1 MERKSSKECS
11 VFLPCHRPSRDSN
24 LHAVNLLSFSLYWDY
39 SYSLTLSNVGEQN
52 LELNSEGPY
61 PDSKENKIWPCLFTV
76 QHKKKQNKAF
86 FLRRSRVK
94 TERNEQKIVK
104 YVQSCCFANFSCKT
118 RESDV
123 TWTRMPDGC
132 SPWFLFLRSAV
143 SNLEKPLLAG

>member
-1 MERKSSKECS
+1 M
-11 VFLPCHRPSRDSN
+11 
-24 LHAVNLLSFSLYWDY
+24 
-39 SYSLTLSNVGEQN
+39 GEQN

-76 QHKKKQNKAF
+76 QQKKQNKAF

-132 SPWFLFLRSAV
+132 SQWFLFLRSAV
-143 SNLEKPLLAG
+143 SNLEKPLLAGQGCPDCARKMLKTCSLECQKELKSF